1 MMVIKHNK
9 IMIRFRMERKT
20 IFPQDQ
26 TPNFNPGKGVVVVVV
41 MVVVVVVVMVVVV
54 VVVVL
59 PEIVNNRIQD

>member
-20 IFPQDQ
+20 TLPQDQ
-26 TPNFNPGKGVVVVVV
+26 TPNFTPGKGVVVVVV
-41 MVVVVVVVMVVVV
+41 MVVVVVVMVVV

>member
-1 MMVIKHNK
+1 
-9 IMIRFRMERKT
+9 MIRFRMERKT

-26 TPNFNPGKGVVVVVV
+26 TPNFTPGKGVVVVVV

-59 PEIVNNRIQD
+59 PEIVINRIQD

>member
-1 MMVIKHNK
+1 
-9 IMIRFRMERKT
+9 MERKT

-26 TPNFNPGKGVVVVVV
+26 TPNFTPGKG
-41 MVVVVVVVMVVVV
+41 VVVVVVMVVVV

>member
-1 MMVIKHNK
+1 MMVINHNK

-26 TPNFNPGKGVVVVVV
+26 TPNFTPGKGVVVVVV
-41 MVVVVVVVMVVVV
+41 MGVVLVM

-59 PEIVNNRIQD
+59 PEIVKNRIQD

>member
-20 IFPQDQ
+20 TLPQDQ
-26 TPNFNPGKGVVVVVV
+26 TPNFTPGKGVVVVVV
-41 MVVVVVVVMVVVV
+41 MVVVLVM

-59 PEIVNNRIQD
+59 PEIVKNRIQD

>member
-1 MMVIKHNK
+1 MMVINHNK

-26 TPNFNPGKGVVVVVV
+26 TPNFTPGKGVVVVVV
-41 MVVVVVVVMVVVV
+41 MVVVVV

>member
-1 MMVIKHNK
+1 
-9 IMIRFRMERKT
+9 MIRFRMERKT

-26 TPNFNPGKGVVVVVV
+26 TPNYNPGKGVVVVVVVVV

-54 VVVVL
+54 VL

>member
-26 TPNFNPGKGVVVVVV
+26 PPNFTPGKGVVVVVV
-41 MVVVVVVVMVVVV
+41 MVVVVVV
-54 VVVVL
+54 L
-59 PEIVNNRIQD
+59 PEIVINRIQD

>member
-1 MMVIKHNK
+1 MMVINHNK

-26 TPNFNPGKGVVVVVV
+26 TPNFTPGKGVVVVV

-54 VVVVL
+54 VVL
-59 PEIVNNRIQD
+59 PEIVINRIQD